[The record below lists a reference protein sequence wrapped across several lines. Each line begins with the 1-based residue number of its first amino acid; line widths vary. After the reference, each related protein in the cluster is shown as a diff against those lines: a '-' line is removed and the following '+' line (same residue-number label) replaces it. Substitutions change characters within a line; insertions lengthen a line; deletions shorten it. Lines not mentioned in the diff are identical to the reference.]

1 MQAKLSTSPCLS
13 GPLWETSV
21 SSLCYGIRCYKGN
34 AHPLEMQVVRK
45 QRLRMK
51 VGMGRF
57 PKYSSHLVT
66 NALPLGNDILRDKTE
81 LWGLSAGILIKPR
94 HTPPPPRCGLP
105 GWSDVELL

>member
-1 MQAKLSTSPCLS
+1 
-13 GPLWETSV
+13 
-21 SSLCYGIRCYKGN
+21 
-34 AHPLEMQVVRK
+34 
-45 QRLRMK
+45 MK